1 MNEENRYYQP
11 KDSKDAMRY
20 VEKLFNK
27 YKNAPLTDALLQYH
41 QKLIYYLQTS
51 VITAAQQEHQPQ
63 REKAAKNMIAIMQ
76 DWIRVR
82 ALGQTFNGSLKG
94 FKVTKNKHIKYKHA
108 RGKLHNQQST
118 IRKTMH

>member
-1 MNEENRYYQP
+1 MPNNNRYYQP

-51 VITAAQQEHQPQ
+51 VISAAQREKQPQ
-63 REKAAKNMIAIMQ
+63 RQQAAENMIAIMQ
-76 DWIRVR
+76 DWIRIR
-82 ALGQTFNGSLKG
+82 ALGKPFTGSLKG
-94 FKVTKNKHIKYKHA
+94 FKVTNHQTPTYKHA